1 MTLTYELW
9 DTTSRNLV
17 AEFGSRDEALSSV
30 REALRTHGHGAV
42 EILALGTEDG
52 DGGGEVIARGAEL
65 AALARGD
72 SGGSSPPPAPSTPA
86 RRNSRPGTVGGY
98 GFDTMDTFT
107 RIAATGSN
115 ITDLLGPR
123 LADMMIPRFTIP
135 TDTLVPCLAIPK
147 EIIDPIG
154 SSEIF
159 KTLAVGSGLQS
170 FGKIDWGRY
179 FITQNDDFLASI
191 NTPARQS
198 QSILTSAVMQEW
210 THVAGD
216 IARLLAALGRQG
228 DGAILA
234 LARDPE
240 KRFAYRATDEIDY
253 LGGIDSESGDDP
265 DNIRIF
271 RWWTF
276 LEGKMAS

>member
-9 DTTSRNLV
+9 DMTSRNLV
-17 AEFGSRDEALSSV
+17 AEFGSREEALSSV

-86 RRNSRPGTVGGY
+86 RRSRRPGPVGGY
-98 GFDTMDTFT
+98 GFDAMDTFT
-107 RIAATGSN
+107 RIAATGPN

-123 LADMMIPRFTIP
+123 
-135 TDTLVPCLAIPK
+135 LAIPK

-170 FGKIDWGRY
+170 FGKVDWGRY

-191 NTPARQS
+191 NTLARQS
-198 QSILTSAVMQEW
+198 QSILTSVVMQEW
-210 THVAGD
+210 THVAGE
-216 IARLLAALGRQG
+216 IARLLAALDRQG